1 MKPPPA
7 ALIGF
12 AALAFLYA
20 LLGNY
25 VALPG
30 YIRFL
35 ERGGTSAAGNTM
47 DTAVIIGAT
56 KTILWMYAFN
66 LGAMSLYLYTLLRHN
81 RAWLGRGIALCIA
94 WFAFWSLPSLPKMP
108 GVFYVTMGSLI
119 LVAIV
124 AVHTRTAEGGSG
136 ARGFLFTTSVL
147 FFAMATWEVCGL
159 GSTGRIL
166 HPEEVVLDRS
176 QTLLST
182 QTTKLMI
189 AMLIAWACLAGSRA
203 AGAFSPGSR
212 PSPAADGPAPGA
224 GPARPSTR

>member
-1 MKPPPA
+1 MTRTSTF
-7 ALIGF
+7 LIGF
-12 AALAFLYA
+12 AVVAFLYA

-35 ERGGTSAAGNTM
+35 ERGGTSSAGSTM
-47 DTAVIIGAT
+47 DTEVIIGAG

-66 LGAMSLYLYTLLRHN
+66 LGAMSLYLHRLHQMHSPWFRRALLLC
-81 RAWLGRGIALCIA
+81 AVWL
-94 WFAFWSLPSLPKMP
+94 AFWSIPELPKMP
-108 GVFYVTMGSLI
+108 ALFYIVAGSLI

-124 AVHTRTAEGGSG
+124 LAHTRVTRVSG
-136 ARGFLFTTSVL
+136 DTRGFLSATAIL

-189 AMLIAWACLAGSRA
+189 AFLIAWCCVAASRI
-203 AGAFSPGSR
+203 R
-212 PSPAADGPAPGA
+212 AD
-224 GPARPSTR
+224 TR

>member
-1 MKPPPA
+1 VKPIPA

-30 YIRFL
+30 YLRFL
-35 ERGGTSAAGNTM
+35 ERGGTSAAGNTV
-47 DTAVIIGAT
+47 DAAVIIGAT

-81 RAWLGRGIALCIA
+81 PSWLGRGIALCIV
-94 WFAFWSLPSLPKMP
+94 WLAFWSVPSLPKMP
-108 GVFYVTMGSLI
+108 GVFYVVVGSLI
-119 LVAIV
+119 LIAIV
-124 AVHTRTAEGGSG
+124 AVHVRTAHARSG
-136 ARGFLFTTSVL
+136 ARGFLFATSVL

-166 HPEEVVLDRS
+166 HPGEVVLDRS
-176 QTLLST
+176 QMLLST

-203 AGAFSPGSR
+203 AGTFSLGPG
-212 PSPAADGPAPGA
+212 PSPAADGPATGA
-224 GPARPSTR
+224 DPARPSTR

>member
-1 MKPPPA
+1 MKPLPA
-7 ALIGF
+7 ALILF

-35 ERGGTSAAGNTM
+35 ERGGTSAAGNTV
-47 DTAVIIGAT
+47 DAAVIIGAV

-66 LGAMSLYLYTLLRHN
+66 LGAMSLYLYTLLRQNH
-81 RAWLGRGIALCIA
+81 AWLGRGIALCVA
-94 WFAFWSLPSLPKMP
+94 WLAFWSVPALPKMP
-108 GVFYVTMGSLI
+108 GVFYVAAGSLI

-124 AVHTRTAEGGSG
+124 AAHTRRARGASG
-136 ARGFLFTTSVL
+136 ASGFLFATAVL
-147 FFAMATWEVCGL
+147 FFAMATWDVCGL

-176 QTLLST
+176 QMLLST

-189 AMLIAWACLAGSRA
+189 AMLIAWVCLAGSRA
-203 AGAFSPGSR
+203 VGGLSPGFR
-212 PSPAADGPAPGA
+212 PPPAADGPAPGA
-224 GPARPSTR
+224 DPARPSAR